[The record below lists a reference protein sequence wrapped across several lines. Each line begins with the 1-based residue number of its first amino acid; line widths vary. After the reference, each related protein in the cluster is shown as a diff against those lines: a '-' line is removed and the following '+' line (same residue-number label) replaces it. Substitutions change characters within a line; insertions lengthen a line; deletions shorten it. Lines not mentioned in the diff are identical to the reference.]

1 MDILQNFHQRIE
13 KELQQLRFDSQPKE
27 LYEPMSY
34 VLSLGGK
41 HLRPV
46 LLLMGCNLFE
56 GDVEKAVKPAL
67 GIELF
72 HNFTLLHDDIMD
84 NAPLRRAKP
93 TVNKKWNDNIA
104 ILSGD
109 AMFAYAYSFISQVDK
124 NILHE
129 VLSVFTTTA
138 IQVCEGQQLD
148 MNYETQP
155 NVSIDEYLQMIE
167 LKTAVLLAAS
177 LKIGSIIGMENGK
190 DASVANAQ
198 ELYEF
203 GKNIGVAFQLQDD
216 VLDVYGDKN
225 KFGKQVGGDI
235 ISNKKTFL
243 LLKALELVKGKTQNE
258 LTAQLA
264 AKNFEPQEKVK
275 IITSIYDELSVKKL
289 AEEKMDFYYHQAL
302 KHLANISVPSSQKIL
317 LEKFAEKLMVREV

>member
-1 MDILQNFHQRIE
+1 MDTLQSFHQRIE

-56 GDVEKAVKPAL
+56 GDVERAVKPAL

-124 NILHE
+124 NIFHG
-129 VLSVFTTTA
+129 VLSVFTKTA
-138 IQVCEGQQLD
+138 IEVCEGQQLD
-148 MNYETQP
+148 MNYETQL

-177 LKIGSIIGMENGK
+177 LKIGSII
-190 DASVANAQ
+190 ANAPANDAQ

-203 GKNIGVAFQLQDD
+203 GKNIGIAFQLQDD

-225 KFGKQVGGDI
+225 KFGKQTGGDI

-243 LLKALELVKGKTQNE
+243 LLKALELAKGKTQKE
-258 LTAQLA
+258 LDAQLA
-264 AKNFEPQEKVK
+264 AKDFNPEEKVK
-275 IITSIYDELSVKKL
+275 RVTAIYDELSVKKL
-289 AEEKMDFYYHQAL
+289 AEEKMDFYYHHAL
-302 KHLANISVPSSQKIL
+302 THLANILVPSSQKIL